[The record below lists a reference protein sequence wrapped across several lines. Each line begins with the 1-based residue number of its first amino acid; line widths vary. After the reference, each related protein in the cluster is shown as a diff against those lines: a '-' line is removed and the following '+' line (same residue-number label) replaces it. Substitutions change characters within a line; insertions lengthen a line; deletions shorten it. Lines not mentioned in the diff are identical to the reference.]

1 MPGRA
6 AFDVASVNRE
16 SQNGGS
22 YAARLMRHPL
32 RLEGGKNA
40 VYFFVINDGYDYRLE
55 KYEVNC
61 FLLKTFQFLN
71 YRFPNRIIIRA
82 PLFIVMSGSSVR

>member
-1 MPGRA
+1 MPSRV

-32 RLEGGKNA
+32 KIGGAKA
-40 VYFFVINDGYDYRLE
+40 ACFFAIHDRYDYRLE
-55 KYEVNC
+55 KHEVNC
-61 FLLKTFQFLN
+61 FLLKTFQLLKTMVFGS
-71 YRFPNRIIIRA
+71 RFSTNK
-82 PLFIVMSGSSVR
+82 LVL